1 MTSFNSSSPS
11 QGLLNVAY
19 SVEPFLGIGFR
30 LRNNLRGKIVFERTR
45 TEGEKKRSVKDFLAV
60 VEHQQS
66 ICTCGGIV
74 SIHYNDRTQPSCE
87 LP

>member
-45 TEGEKKRSVKDFLAV
+45 TEGEKKKERKGFL
-60 VEHQQS
+60 S
-66 ICTCGGIV
+66 CG
-74 SIHYNDRTQPSCE
+74 
-87 LP
+87 